1 MQSELVPCLGVVA
14 LITVTPGADTAVVV
28 RSALAG
34 GARRG
39 VATALGSATGLL
51 VWGAATALGIAAV
64 LAASAAAF
72 TAVKLAGAAYLVW
85 LGIQAIRHAGRA
97 DPPDARGDAAGR
109 TAAFRRGLLTNLL
122 NPKAALFFTALLP
135 QFLSPDDPALAA
147 SALMTAIAAAASLTG
162 LSLYAYLVA
171 RAGDLLRRPHVR
183 RRLDQCSGAVL
194 VLLGLRVAVE
204 RRA

>member
-1 MQSELVPCLGVVA
+1 MQSELGAYLGVVA

-28 RSALAG
+28 RSAIAG
-34 GARRG
+34 GTRRG
-39 VATALGSATGLL
+39 VATAAGSATGLL
-51 VWGAATALGIAAV
+51 VWGAATALGIAAL

-72 TAVKLAGAAYLVW
+72 TAVKLAGALYLIW
-85 LGIQAIRHAGRA
+85 LGVQAIRHAGRA
-97 DPPDARGDAAGR
+97 EPGEAGGADATRA
-109 TAAFRRGLLTNLL
+109 AAFRRGLLTNLL

-147 SALMTAIAAAASLTG
+147 SALMTAIAAGASLGG

-171 RAGDLLRRPHVR
+171 RAGDVLRRPHVR

-194 VLLGLRVAVE
+194 ILLGMRVAVE

>member
-1 MQSELVPCLGVVA
+1 MQSELVPYLGVVA

-39 VATALGSATGLL
+39 VATALGSASGLL

-64 LAASAAAF
+64 
-72 TAVKLAGAAYLVW
+72 
-85 LGIQAIRHAGRA
+85 
-97 DPPDARGDAAGR
+97 
-109 TAAFRRGLLTNLL
+109 
-122 NPKAALFFTALLP
+122 
-135 QFLSPDDPALAA
+135 
-147 SALMTAIAAAASLTG
+147 ASLTG

-171 RAGDLLRRPHVR
+171 RAGDVLRRPHVR

-194 VLLGLRVAVE
+194 ILLGLRGAVE

>member
-1 MQSELVPCLGVVA
+1 VQSELLPYLGVVA

-28 RSALAG
+28 RGAIAG
-34 GARRG
+34 GTRTG
-39 VATALGSATGLL
+39 VATALGSASGLL

-97 DPPDARGDAAGR
+97 DPAEACGAPGSRG
-109 TAAFRRGLLTNLL
+109 AAFRRGLLTNLL

-135 QFLSPDDPALAA
+135 QFLSPDDPALAVA
-147 SALMTAIAAAASLTG
+147 ALMTVIAAAFSLGG

-171 RAGDLLRRPHVR
+171 RAGDVLRRPRVR

-204 RRA
+204 TR

>member
-1 MQSELVPCLGVVA
+1 MQSDIGPYLGVVA

-28 RSALAG
+28 RSAIAG
-34 GARRG
+34 GARHG
-39 VATALGSATGLL
+39 VATAIGSASGLL

-85 LGIQAIRHAGRA
+85 LGVQAIRHAGRA
-97 DPPDARGDAAGR
+97 DPVAAHDATGGR
-109 TAAFRRGLLTNLL
+109 SAAFRRGLLTNLL

-147 SALMTAIAAAASLTG
+147 SALMTAIAACASLAG

-171 RAGDLLRRPHVR
+171 RAGDVLRRPRVR
-183 RRLDQCSGAVL
+183 RRLDQCTGAVL
-194 VLLGLRVAVE
+194 VLLGLRVAME
-204 RRA
+204 RR